1 MVGGWADSAW
11 PDSGPHRRAA
21 NENFYFGPA
30 QWFPASGP
38 PHPRARVGTFRNS
51 PPYVF
56 AGAVVTP
63 DPDVILCGRA
73 RRKHTFPNG
82 NPKRCTRAISVAC
95 TQRTPPTGLRG
106 SIRDQRLVHSS
117 PPALSR
123 LAAHYVQ
130 SFHSGHVPARAATRG
145 SGARCA
151 PPCPLGSGSSPDDT
165 RSTAP
170 LPTRRDLSPHV
181 LAGARRGT
189 GRRHFS
195 RVVRGPVRRSPV
207 TRRVE

>member
-63 DPDVILCGRA
+63 DPDVTPCGRPGRKRTFPKRKPD
-73 RRKHTFPNG
+73 RRKCATL
-82 NPKRCTRAISVAC
+82 VEL
-95 TQRTPPTGLRG
+95 TQRPALRG
-106 SIRDQRLVHSS
+106 RAGTLPGPKVSTSS

-123 LAAHYVQ
+123 LAAHYVR

-151 PPCPLGSGSSPDDT
+151 PPLPLGSGSSPDDT